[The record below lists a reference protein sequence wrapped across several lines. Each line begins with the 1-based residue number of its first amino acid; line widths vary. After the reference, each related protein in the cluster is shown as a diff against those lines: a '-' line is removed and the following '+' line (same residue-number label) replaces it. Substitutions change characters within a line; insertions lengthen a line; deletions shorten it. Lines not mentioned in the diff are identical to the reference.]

1 MSKHPIT
8 HRTGITID
16 SLIEPQS
23 VQAPRKTKNIEF
35 LYFIVPEYKMFD
47 QNTISPSHFS
57 NIILLRK
64 GIKEGEDLMWA
75 YSGDPQ
81 SGCLYLGNWND
92 GTF

>member
-1 MSKHPIT
+1 MSKHLIT

-16 SLIEPQS
+16 SLIESQP
-23 VQAPRKTKNIEF
+23 VQAPRETKNIEF
-35 LYFIVPEYKMFD
+35 LYFIIPEFKMFD
-47 QNTISPSHFS
+47 ENTIAPSHFS

-75 YSGDPQ
+75 YSDDPQ